1 MALTRERI
9 IPIAMEDEM
18 RDSYLDYSMSV
29 IVSRAL
35 PDIRDG
41 LKPVQRR
48 ILYGMRELGLF
59 PGKPYK
65 KSARIVGEV
74 LGKYHPHGD
83 SAVYDAMVR
92 MAQEWSMRYP
102 LIEGQGNFGSID
114 GDSPAAMRYTEAR
127 LAPIGVET
135 MRDLE
140 KNTVDFKLN
149 FDDSLQE
156 PTVLPTVVPLL
167 LANGA
172 SGIAVGMATNIP
184 PHNLTEVIDAL
195 LAMIR
200 NPEITTEEL
209 MQHLIAPDFP
219 TGAII
224 YGYEGVREMYETGKG
239 KIVLRARASIET
251 SKGGRQSIVITE
263 IPYMVNKAHLIEK
276 IADLVRSKKLDDI
289 TDIRD
294 ESDRM
299 GLRIVL
305 ELKRDATPLVVLNN
319 LYKHTQLQVTF
330 GAILLALVNGRPK
343 LLTLRDMLKL
353 FLEFRNEVLIRRT
366 QYDLDAAQRRAH
378 ILEGFIIALDNID
391 EVIQLIKKSPDTPTA
406 SKRLQKRFDL
416 SEEQA
421 KAILDMRLQRLT
433 GLERS
438 KVQKEYKELLRT
450 IERLRSILNSKDLQ
464 MQEIARELE
473 EIRDKYGDERRTA
486 IIYEA
491 KEFTIEDMIANED
504 VIVTITHNGY
514 IKRTPVVNYRR
525 QGRGGR
531 GSTGAQLKD
540 GDYVEHLFRAATHHY
555 LLFFTSKGRCYRVR
569 VFDIPE
575 GSRNARGRSVANL
588 LALSADEKITAYLPV
603 QEFSDNRYILMATE
617 QGYVKKTALSEFARV
632 RSNGIIAIALRE
644 GDRLIAARIT
654 DGTQYVL
661 LGSSAGY
668 LCRFRETEIRPMG
681 RNTMGVVGMKLGKGD
696 RVISLITLKYP
707 ETHILT
713 VAEKGY
719 GKRTPAAEYR
729 LTHRGAKGVIA
740 MNVTEKTGKVVAMLD
755 VTDTDD
761 IAIVT
766 VRGILIRQP
775 VKSIRVT
782 GRNAQGVR
790 LIRLEPGD
798 MIADVAKIP
807 HEKTAEQAT
816 EPSSNGELVEA

>member
-1 MALTRERI
+1 
-9 IPIAMEDEM
+9 MEDEM

-35 PDIRDG
+35 PDVRDG

-48 ILYGMRELGLF
+48 ILYGMRELGLL

-127 LAPIGVET
+127 LAPIGAET

-184 PHNLTEVIDAL
+184 PHNLTQIFPPAPSSM
-195 LAMIR
+195 A
-200 NPEITTEEL
+200 TT
-209 MQHLIAPDFP
+209 A
-219 TGAII
+219 
-224 YGYEGVREMYETGKG
+224 YGKCMKQAKG
-239 KIVLRARASIET
+239 KLSSEPVPRLKRAKAD
-251 SKGGRQSIVITE
+251 GMITE

-330 GAILLALVNGRPK
+330 GAILLALVNGRPQ
-343 LLTLRDMLKL
+343 LLTLRDMLKH
-353 FLEFRNEVLIRRT
+353 FLDFRNEVLIRRT
-366 QYDLDAAQRRAH
+366 QYDLDAAQ
-378 ILEGFIIALDNID
+378 
-391 EVIQLIKKSPDTPTA
+391 EV
-406 SKRLQKRFDL
+406 
-416 SEEQA
+416 QA

-450 IERLRSILNSKDLQ
+450 IERLRSILNSRDLQ

-486 IIYEA
+486 IVYEA

-603 QEFSDNRYILMATE
+603 QEFSDHRYILMATE
-617 QGYVKKTALSEFARV
+617 QGYVKKTALSEFAKV
-632 RSNGIIAIALRE
+632 RSNGIQWAETRWVLRE
-644 GDRLIAARIT
+644 
-654 DGTQYVL
+654 
-661 LGSSAGY
+661 
-668 LCRFRETEIRPMG
+668 
-681 RNTMGVVGMKLGKGD
+681 
-696 RVISLITLKYP
+696 
-707 ETHILT
+707 
-713 VAEKGY
+713 
-719 GKRTPAAEYR
+719 
-729 LTHRGAKGVIA
+729 
-740 MNVTEKTGKVVAMLD
+740 
-755 VTDTDD
+755 
-761 IAIVT
+761 
-766 VRGILIRQP
+766 
-775 VKSIRVT
+775 
-782 GRNAQGVR
+782 
-790 LIRLEPGD
+790 
-798 MIADVAKIP
+798 
-807 HEKTAEQAT
+807 
-816 EPSSNGELVEA
+816 